1 MPNTDLDQRVEKL
14 EQAVDLLRDLPERT
28 GRLEL
33 RVHNVQTQPVDGS
46 IEKRNELSGIRSD
59 VAGSKAELRQSIAD
73 MRRDLFATLLE
84 VGTRIQVQLE
94 DLRRVIV
101 TRR

>member
-1 MPNTDLDQRVEKL
+1 MPDTDLVHRVEKL
-14 EQAVDLLRDLPERT
+14 EQAVQCLRDLPERT

-33 RVHNVQTQPVDGS
+33 GMSNAQVQPRELR
-46 IEKRNELSGIRSD
+46 IEKRCESSELRSD
-59 VAGSKAELRQSIAD
+59 IASSRAELRQSLAD
-73 MRRDLFATLLE
+73 ARRDLFATLLE

-101 TRR
+101 TRK